1 MCENIEKEYKNLSEE
16 EKRDIDELLEYF
28 KIEV

>member
-1 MCENIEKEYKNLSEE
+1 MCGEEEDYNNLSIDD
-16 EKRDIDELLEYF
+16 KKIIDELLEYF